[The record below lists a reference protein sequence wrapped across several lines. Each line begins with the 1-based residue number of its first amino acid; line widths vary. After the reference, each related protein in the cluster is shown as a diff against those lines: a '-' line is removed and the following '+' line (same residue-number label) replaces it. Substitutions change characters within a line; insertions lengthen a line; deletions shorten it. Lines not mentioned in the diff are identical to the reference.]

1 MRSRVIVKCR
11 EWCGYL
17 YESIMEWFYSIA
29 HKAIP
34 HRVTGHSLTE
44 EYVIYERYA
53 GEQFVRDFLEER
65 TRKAMTNRYCIKIKT
80 TAGKTDSETDN
91 TTRIGT
97 VKLLRKKDMIDEAIL
112 IIKND
117 DSNLIYWKFNK

>member
-11 EWCGYL
+11 ELFGYY
-17 YESIMEWFYSIA
+17 YEKIMEWLHSVRY
-29 HKAIP
+29 
-34 HRVTGHSLTE
+34 RVVPAKTARNNLTE